1 MKPKLKPVATPLI
14 LAGLILAAGI
24 TTGCS
29 SLSSETIPYLG
40 APRPAPTD
48 PARVQILQSE
58 PDRPFQKLG
67 EVVIS
72 ASLDPAPKIERIE
85 AALRKRAAQLGADA
99 VVLRKDSVEVTGAW
113 TSGPWWSPSVR
124 SIRDRVIVGVAI
136 RYEPTGGEGSGAGVQ
151 R

>member
-1 MKPKLKPVATPLI
+1 MKAMTRPLAVAGVLLAVWIPV
-14 LAGLILAAGI
+14 
-24 TTGCS
+24 GCS

-40 APRPAPTD
+40 APRLAPSD
-48 PARVQILQSE
+48 PEKVEILQSE
-58 PDRPFQKLG
+58 PDRPFEKLG

-99 VVLRKDSVEVTGAW
+99 VVLRKDQVEVTGAW

-124 SIRDRVIVGVAI
+124 SIRDRVIVGLAI
-136 RYEPTGGEGSGAGVQ
+136 RYKPADAGTSSGES
-151 R
+151 RP